1 MSSNQLPKL
10 AAAEM
15 PIIAVIWDRG
25 PVTVR
30 EVVEVVN
37 ATREEPVARNTILK
51 QMQRLEEK
59 GWLRRDGGGRP
70 ACYVATVGR
79 ESAERRMAA
88 TLRDS
93 LFGGS
98 PLALVRSLIGQEK
111 LSEEEIVELRALVE
125 EAAEQ
130 SNGKRVPLL

>member
-1 MSSNQLPKL
+1 MGVKQLPKL
-10 AAAEM
+10 AWAEM
-15 PIIAVIWDRG
+15 PIMAVIWDRA
-25 PVTVR
+25 PVAVR
-30 EVVEVVN
+30 KVVEVVN
-37 ATREEPVARNTILK
+37 AVRNAPVARNTILK

-59 GWLRRDGGGRP
+59 GWLRREGEERP
-70 ACYVATVGR
+70 ACYVATFGR

-111 LSEEEIVELRALVE
+111 LSKDEIAELRELVK
-125 EAAEQ
+125 EAAGK
-130 SNGKRVPLL
+130 SRGKR